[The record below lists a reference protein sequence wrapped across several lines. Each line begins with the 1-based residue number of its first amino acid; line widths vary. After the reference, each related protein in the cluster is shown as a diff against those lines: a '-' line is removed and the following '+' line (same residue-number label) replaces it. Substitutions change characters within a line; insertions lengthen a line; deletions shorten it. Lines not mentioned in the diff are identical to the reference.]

1 MLFLWKMQFL
11 TAKICVFREKA
22 VPLHPNLV
30 KQYTFD
36 TKKTA
41 KRPRWWCKKTRCLTK
56 IISQIQIQPQRY
68 EK

>member
-36 TKKTA
+36 TKKNGKATTVVVQKNLA
-41 KRPRWWCKKTRCLTK
+41 K
-56 IISQIQIQPQRY
+56 IFS
-68 EK
+68 

>member
-22 VPLHPNLV
+22 VPLHPLLV
-30 KQYTFD
+30 KRYTFD

-41 KRPRWWCKKTRCLTK
+41 KRPRWWCKKKLDV
-56 IISQIQIQPQRY
+56 
-68 EK
+68 